1 MKSLLSLIL
10 VTVCA
15 SSFAQC
21 TGCTGEGKSAVAQHD
36 EFMAIAREMELKAES
51 KQECCKST
59 AEKVVAKG
67 GTGCCSEKGAL
78 AKFKVFANGTYKYFG
93 CADSAAQA
101 RKEML
106 AHGTRPG
113 KVQKVRGRVL
123 MS

>member
-1 MKSLLSLIL
+1 MKSILTLIV

-21 TGCTGEGKSAVAQHD
+21 PACTGDAKKQQD
-36 EFMAIAREMELKAES
+36 EFMAIARQMELKAEG

-59 AEKVVAKG
+59 AEKPVAKG
-67 GTGCCSEKGAL
+67 GEGCCSEKGTP
-78 AKFKVFANGTYKYFG
+78 AKFKVFANGKYKYFG
-93 CADSAAQA
+93 CADSAAKA

-106 AHGTRPG
+106 AQGSRPG
-113 KVQKVRGRVL
+113 KVQKVRTRVL